1 MEAEEG
7 VNIYSG
13 SKDELAAS
21 LTNPTELSYRKGN
34 IKRHYPVEFKGRRY
48 RDAEAAFWKH
58 ARGLSFEEQQKL
70 CTEIILAKLRQYP
83 ELVRAID
90 RRGGIAWLRKCEH
103 FTGARSETFKRWEGV
118 GEGSAFIRCLIAAYE
133 QTK

>member
-1 MEAEEG
+1 MKAEER

-34 IKRHYPVEFKGRRY
+34 IKKHYPVEFKGRRY

-58 ARGLSFEEQQKL
+58 AGDLSFEEQQRL

-83 ELVRAID
+83 ELVKAID
-90 RRGGIAWLRKCEH
+90 KRGGIAWLRKCDH
-103 FTGARSETFKRWEGV
+103 FTGARSKTFKRWEGR
-118 GEGSAFIRCLIAAYE
+118 GEESAFIRCLIAAY
-133 QTK
+133 KRVR